1 MGLQSYA
8 DTNSMPI
15 RFDRVGLFP
24 CHHAVLSG
32 RHEWQGRE
40 GTQSFSHWPCIKAQA
55 REAVTAL
62 VQNQS
67 WNVPTCNKVSHPRC
81 LCEILS
87 SLDSI
92 VPTVCFLVQRAVLL
106 LDKPWMPPI
115 HAPGPFVCLYLLQY
129 KVFLFVRFVFVRFL
143 CIYMLLSIPFPLPP
157 VSLEASLT
165 LPKKITAEQLPCVMW
180 TWLPGSS
187 GVYVQLT
194 RPRRTGQSQR
204 SYLWC
209 WNGQSSQ
216 WGLQSKRHKV
226 MCQSKS
232 ANSNHSWKVTKLS
245 WSKHKSAVFQWEALR
260 AT

>member
-8 DTNSMPI
+8 DTNSMQI

-40 GTQSFSHWPCIKAQA
+40 GTQSFSHRPCIKAQA

-87 SLDSI
+87 ILDSI

-115 HAPGPFVCLYLLQY
+115 HAPGPFVAYIYYSIKFFFCLFAL
-129 KVFLFVRFVFVRFL
+129 FLFVSCAFICCFQFL
-143 CIYMLLSIPFPLPP
+143 SLFPQSVWRPLSHF
-157 VSLEASLT
+157 
-165 LPKKITAEQLPCVMW
+165 
-180 TWLPGSS
+180 
-187 GVYVQLT
+187 
-194 RPRRTGQSQR
+194 
-204 SYLWC
+204 
-209 WNGQSSQ
+209 
-216 WGLQSKRHKV
+216 
-226 MCQSKS
+226 
-232 ANSNHSWKVTKLS
+232 
-245 WSKHKSAVFQWEALR
+245 
-260 AT
+260 

>member
-1 MGLQSYA
+1 MS
-8 DTNSMPI
+8 
-15 RFDRVGLFP
+15 DRV
-24 CHHAVLSG
+24 
-32 RHEWQGRE
+32 EK
-40 GTQSFSHWPCIKAQA
+40 GTQSFSHRPCIKAQA

-87 SLDSI
+87 ILDSI

-129 KVFLFVRFVFVRFL
+129 KVFFVCSL
-143 CIYMLLSIPFPLPP
+143 CFCSFPVHLYVAFNSFPSSLSQFGGL
-157 VSLEASLT
+157 SHTS
-165 LPKKITAEQLPCVMW
+165 KKITAEQLPCVMW

-204 SYLWC
+204 LYLWC

-232 ANSNHSWKVTKLS
+232 ANSNHSWKVTKVS
-245 WSKHKSAVFQWEALR
+245 WAKHKSAVFQWEALW
-260 AT
+260 TT